1 MPSFNSII
9 SYRYVH
15 SYVDFLSIYYIL
27 IERALM
33 NQAYE
38 QIARQ
43 VVCLYKNLYQGTA
56 VRQYT
61 SYGMYMMRASLPKL
75 TYYNTYEP

>member
-1 MPSFNSII
+1 
-9 SYRYVH
+9 
-15 SYVDFLSIYYIL
+15 
-27 IERALM
+27 M

-43 VVCLYKNLYQGTA
+43 VVSLYKNLYQGTA

>member
-1 MPSFNSII
+1 
-9 SYRYVH
+9 
-15 SYVDFLSIYYIL
+15 
-27 IERALM
+27 M

-75 TYYNTYEP
+75 TYYNTYEPQYTKFTVKYNAPIVGAMILTTAILISRRNGK